1 MKLNFRQQIF
11 IQQYMK
17 ILYVTNMYPS
27 EETPFDGVF
36 IKEQILYCQDKYNV
50 DSKVFVID
58 RSGNKYFNYIRS
70 IFQIMKI
77 ITKGNFD
84 LIHVHF
90 GLSGMFL
97 LLKPFIKV
105 PVVLTLHGCDVQSF
119 KKRDGLMQKIGKMA
133 ARNADRIIIL
143 NDTMAH
149 ILKKHQYKSV
159 KIPCGINTELFEL
172 DRSNLTN
179 KSFLIGFP
187 SDRKREVKN
196 YPLFKAITDLLKERG
211 YTIEIVEF
219 THFTR
224 KEMAWNLSKLDCLL
238 MTSHSEGSPQIIKE
252 AMVCGVPI
260 VSTKVGDV
268 EILLK
273 GVKNCFVV
281 DSLQPEPFVEKI
293 SEILIL
299 SSAERK
305 TNGKEKIKDLELDQ
319 DTVCSNIYRLYEDV
333 LAQ

>member
-1 MKLNFRQQIF
+1 
-11 IQQYMK
+11 
-17 ILYVTNMYPS
+17 MYPT

-36 IKEQILYCQDKYNV
+36 IKEQVQYGQNKYHIDN
-50 DSKVFVID
+50 KVFVID
-58 RSGNKYFNYIRS
+58 RSGNKYFNYVKS

-77 ITKGNFD
+77 ISKGNFD

-90 GLSGMFL
+90 GLAGMFL
-97 LLKPFIKV
+97 LFKPFIKV
-105 PVVLTLHGCDVQSF
+105 PVVLTLHGCDIQSF
-119 KKRDGLMQKIGKMA
+119 KKRDGLMQKISKMA

-143 NDTMAH
+143 NDKMAN
-149 ILKKHQYKSV
+149 ILKMHQPKSV

-196 YPLFKAITDLLKERG
+196 YPLFKAITDILKSRG
-211 YTIEIVEF
+211 YSIEIVEF

-224 KEMAWNLSKLDCLL
+224 REMAWNLSKLDCLL

-281 DSLQPEPFVEKI
+281 DSFQPEPFVEKI

-299 SSAERK
+299 SPAERK
-305 TNGKEKIKDLELDQ
+305 TDGIEKIKDLELDQ
-319 DTVCSNIYRLYEDV
+319 DTVCSNIFKVYEDV